1 MTGVIIIC
9 NPSSDLYAQRIKLKK
24 KANTA
29 RYDSIRKDTSKVSKL
44 YERNIDEVII
54 TSQKKEANIT
64 STTMGLQKLTGVEI
78 QRVPALMGE
87 IDVIKA
93 MQLLPGVQSTSE
105 GSSGFNVRGGA
116 ADQNLILLDNS
127 NIYNASHMFGF
138 FSIFNN
144 DAVKSA
150 ELYKGNL
157 PMKYGGRL
165 SSLLNVELKDDAPE
179 KVTGTGGIGLISSR
193 LTLQGPLGDKTT
205 WLVSGR
211 RSYADL
217 FLRMSSDPEKR
228 KEYLYFYD
236 FNAKV
241 THRFSAKDKMGI
253 NVYQGRDR
261 FISSFGDIGYGNF
274 VASTYWNHLFSE
286 NLLSRLSLNYSK
298 YSYDLTWKVTDSKAR
313 WESDI
318 QDLELRLD
326 LNHIL

>member
-1 MTGVIIIC
+1 MALSRILKSILEPKICTIFSFMTGVIIIC

-24 KANTA
+24 KANTV
-29 RYDSIRKDTSKVSKL
+29 RYDSVRKDTSKVSKL

-193 LTLQGPLGDKTT
+193 LTLQGPLRDKTT

-236 FNAKV
+236 
-241 THRFSAKDKMGI
+241 G
-253 NVYQGRDR
+253 
-261 FISSFGDIGYGNF
+261 
-274 VASTYWNHLFSE
+274 
-286 NLLSRLSLNYSK
+286 
-298 YSYDLTWKVTDSKAR
+298 
-313 WESDI
+313 
-318 QDLELRLD
+318 
-326 LNHIL
+326 